1 MFHNR
6 DQKVSCVLTVYNF
19 FFIVQE
25 KRTEGLETKKRMEA
39 EMVEAGEIIKARKE
53 EKLARLTSGP
63 R

>member
-1 MFHNR
+1 MCF
-6 DQKVSCVLTVYNF
+6 DCLQF